1 MNCNQVQAYFASRSD
16 KKKSCIII
24 SSFVSLFVGI
34 SVISVIILYPYPP
47 KATSA
52 TKIFEKFGVPHNLWK
67 TLISGQDDSTKIE
80 EESNEKFNMNPYLKA
95 KNYVAKHSEEKET
108 DIRNY
113 KWLKT
118 EAKMKTDPGNLFRVI
133 VNLSGVAQSVVHTAA
148 SHLVPNT
155 FSPQTFGPPQLVPNN
170 KQSRLIW
177 SPWTNGPQENWSQKF
192 ASIFPIFLHLVVNL

>member
-1 MNCNQVQAYFASRSD
+1 VIFEIIQWIQVNARILFIYCISLTRFSKLKAPRLKRKCVCRPDLKTSSVSGDMMNCNQVQAYFASRSD

-67 TLISGQDDSTKIE
+67 TLISGQDDSTKME
-80 EESNEKFNMNPYLKA
+80 EESNEKFSMNPYLKA

-133 VNLSGVAQSVVHTAA
+133 VN
-148 SHLVPNT
+148 
-155 FSPQTFGPPQLVPNN
+155 
-170 KQSRLIW
+170 
-177 SPWTNGPQENWSQKF
+177 
-192 ASIFPIFLHLVVNL
+192 